1 MLEETPPKLLYGAR
15 TVRRRVQMK
24 IHFVGHACIVAEC
37 ADTSILMDPWL
48 FGKIFND
55 SWTLLP
61 EPKFDPAMLDK
72 VDYIWISH
80 EHPDHCHFPTLG
92 SFPADFKKRVTIL
105 FQDRD
110 YTKMFAAFRKLGY
123 ERFQRLP
130 HRMIVPLSGKP
141 GATKVYCYHAGLM
154 DSALAVLSQ
163 GQVIFN
169 ANDARISPGECKG
182 ILNDIRHVDVLLN
195 QFSLAA
201 YAGFEPHEKY
211 LPARAEQILEN
222 VSSVHRGLDANVTIP
237 FASFIYFSSLD
248 NKYVNNFVNS
258 ARDAAD
264 YLSRQGQR
272 AAVLYPGDSY
282 EVGAEHDSSQAL
294 ARFDELPDVDERVY
308 DPVEGKTMPEIV
320 AAYDSLAE
328 QMRDKYTM
336 LLLRMLRPVTIRIP
350 DLDKTVRFRLASG
363 SLEEIDNSVEPDL
376 VINSQPLWF
385 GFKFPFGIQTLG
397 VSARFRLLRN
407 FNNWKFHRILFSLN
421 NGGVYLRPRY
431 LLTNEMLGYLRTRLG
446 GGLRQSIHY
455 YRTSL

>member
-1 MLEETPPKLLYGAR
+1 
-15 TVRRRVQMK
+15 MK

-55 SWTLLP
+55 SWSLLP
-61 EPKFDPAMLDK
+61 EPRFDRAMLDR

-92 SFPADFKKRVTIL
+92 SFPAAFKARVTIL

-110 YTKMFAAFRKLGY
+110 CAKMFAAFRKLGY

-130 HRMIVPLSGKP
+130 HRMIVPLSDQP
-141 GATKVYCYHAGLM
+141 DATKVYCYHAGLM
-154 DSALAVLSQ
+154 DSALAVLGQ

-169 ANDARISPGECKG
+169 VNDARISVGECKG
-182 ILNDIRHVDVLLN
+182 ILNNIGHADVLLN

-201 YAGFEPHEKY
+201 YAGFEPHEKF
-211 LPARAEQILEN
+211 LPQRAKQILES
-222 VSSVHRGLDANVTIP
+222 VSSVHRALGAKVTIP

-248 NKYVNNFVNS
+248 NKYVNNFANS

-264 YLSRQGQR
+264 YLSRHGQSS
-272 AAVLYPGDSY
+272 AVLYPGDTY
-282 EVGAEHDSSQAL
+282 EVGAEHDSSHAL
-294 ARFDELPDVDERVY
+294 ARFDQLPGIDERAY
-308 DPVEGKTMPEIV
+308 DPIESKTMPEIV
-320 AAYDSLAE
+320 AAYESLAA
-328 QMRDKYTM
+328 QIRDKYSM

-350 DLDKTVRFRLASG
+350 DLHKTVALRLAKG
-363 SLEEIDNSVEPDL
+363 SLEEIDNSAEPDL

-397 VSARFRLLRN
+397 VSARFSLLRN

-421 NGGVYLRPRY
+421 NGGVYLRPRC
-431 LLTNEMLGYLRTRLG
+431 LLTKEMLGYIRTRLG

>member
-1 MLEETPPKLLYGAR
+1 
-15 TVRRRVQMK
+15 MK

-55 SWTLLP
+55 SWSLLP

-72 VDYIWISH
+72 VDYLWLSH
-80 EHPDHCHFPTLG
+80 EHPDHCHFPTLD
-92 SFPADFKKRVTIL
+92 SFPAAFKERVTIL

-110 YTKMFAAFRKLGY
+110 YTKVFGALRKLGY
-123 ERFQRLP
+123 QKFKRLP
-130 HRMIVPLSGKP
+130 HRAVVPLSDKP
-141 GATKVYCYHAGLM
+141 EATKVYCYHAGLM
-154 DSALAVLSQ
+154 DSALAVLSEW
-163 GQVIFN
+163 QVIFN
-169 ANDARISPGECKG
+169 ANDARVSVGECKG
-182 ILNDIRHVDVLLN
+182 ILNDVGHVDVLLN
-195 QFSLAA
+195 QFSVAA

-211 LPARAEQILEN
+211 LPQRAKQILEN
-222 VSSVHRGLDANVTIP
+222 VSSVHRALNAKVTIP
-237 FASFIYFSSLD
+237 FASYMYFSSLD

-258 ARDAAD
+258 ARDAAG
-264 YLSRQGQR
+264 YLIGHGQR
-272 AAVLYPGDSY
+272 PAVLYPGDTY
-282 EVGAEHDSSQAL
+282 EVGVEHDSSAAL
-294 ARFDELPDVDERVY
+294 TRFDQLPAVEERTY
-308 DPVEGKTMPEIV
+308 DPVESKTMPEIV
-320 AAYDSLAE
+320 AAYDSLAANIRE
-328 QMRDKYTM
+328 KYSM

-350 DLDKTVRFRLASG
+350 DLDKTVEFRLAKG
-363 SLEEIDNSVEPDL
+363 SLEEVDNATEPDL

-421 NGGVYLRPRY
+421 NGGVYLRPKY
-431 LLTNEMLGYLRTRLG
+431 LLTPEMLGYIRTRLG